1 MAIDDTKIVI
11 SASDQTKAAFDSVLR
26 GFTDMGAA
34 GSKLTGILTSI
45 GGAIGVGL
53 SVNAL
58 VGVVRQVTEL
68 EDSLYKMSQ
77 RTGVAVEQL
86 STLRYAADLSG
97 VKLDDLDSLLVKLN
111 KTLGQA
117 AAGDG
122 KAADFLKQF
131 GIASEEVK
139 NGLITTDEALKRI
152 SDRFANSPD
161 GINKTTA
168 AVELFGKAGAKMIA
182 FLNTGRDGI
191 EALQTEAKKLGLEI
205 ATNTARNAEAM
216 NDQLRTLEFASEGA
230 KIAIVNSMLPAMLGI
245 TTAMR
250 DATVEGGK
258 LAGILAGLRTL
269 MTGTDQYKN
278 DVALVAQTEKL
289 LALQK
294 NLDESTNLY
303 GKNSGRVLMIKREID
318 ALNGEIATTMAF
330 RKELELKAKVE
341 AEAAKA
347 REAMKTGGKQI
358 EVKSTGTGTLEKDTE
373 YDRLIASIREKI
385 AVQALEEQSDAKLTD
400 GQKLAAKTMADLR
413 DGKLQITTQQKIAVA
428 TGLEELIVIEKRTDL
443 LARLVKADEEYT
455 KANGKMLET
464 MGKAVYELGEQNR
477 QLAASNEEIGLTSDQ
492 LGALQI
498 RRAADAAATARQTLE
513 TMRNNETSQEEL
525 DLMEK
530 RIKLLDDKAALTST
544 GVMTKRIADEA
555 RQTEEKFKAAAE
567 NIERALTDA
576 LMRGF
581 ENGKDAAQNFKET
594 LYNMFRTLV
603 LQPMISAQVQPLAQ
617 AANKAIGSYGGGGIL
632 GDLGKWFGGGD
643 TVIPMQPGGGYAE
656 GGRPPLGKVSVVGER
671 GPELFIPDSAGTV
684 VPNKM
689 LGAGNSV
696 TVVQHITIDAR
707 SDAASIM
714 LAMTRAKEAAK
725 AEILDSMRRGGAFA

>member
-34 GSKLTGILTSI
+34 GSKLTGILASI

-139 NGLITTDEALKRI
+139 KGLITTDEALKRI
-152 SDRFANSPD
+152 SDKFANSPD

-168 AVELFGKAGAKMIA
+168 ALELFGKAGAKMIS
-182 FLNTGRDGI
+182 FLNTGREGI
-191 EALQTEAKKLGLEI
+191 EALQTEARKLGLEL
-205 ATNTARNAEAM
+205 ATRTAQQAEAM
-216 NDQLRTLEFASEGA
+216 NDQLRTLAFASEGA

-258 LAGILAGLRTL
+258 LAGVLAGLQTL

-278 DVALVAQTEKL
+278 DKALTEQTEKL
-289 LALQK
+289 LKLQK
-294 NLDESTNLY
+294 NLEESTNLY
-303 GKNSGRVLMIKREID
+303 GKDSGRVLMIKREID
-318 ALNGEIATTMAF
+318 ALNGEIATTMAY
-330 RKELELKAKVE
+330 RKELELQAKVE

-347 REAMKTGGKQI
+347 REAAKAGGKQL
-358 EVKSTGTGTLEKDTE
+358 EGKSTAGDGLGREKRFTSAEIARHQAEDLIRLEKEQGDLNE
-373 YDRLIASIREKI
+373 YI
-385 AVQALEEQSDAKLTD
+385 T
-400 GQKLAAKTMADLR
+400 KT
-413 DGKLQITTQQKIAVA
+413 Q
-428 TGLEELIVIEKRTDL
+428 LEELKQLEEGRALMNKQVLDNIDAEAAAFDEAERTAARLGETVKNTNDIARELGLTFSSAFEDAIVGGKNFSEVLKGIEKDL
-443 LARLVKADEEYT
+443 VRLITRKSITEPA
-455 KANGKMLET
+455 
-464 MGKAVYELGEQNR
+464 GKAVSGFLDGIDFGKFFGSGE
-477 QLAASNEEIGLTSDQ
+477 
-492 LGALQI
+492 GAVHLSGP
-498 RRAADAAATARQTLE
+498 D
-513 TMRNNETSQEEL
+513 
-525 DLMEK
+525 
-530 RIKLLDDKAALTST
+530 
-544 GVMTKRIADEA
+544 
-555 RQTEEKFKAAAE
+555 
-567 NIERALTDA
+567 
-576 LMRGF
+576 
-581 ENGKDAAQNFKET
+581 
-594 LYNMFRTLV
+594 
-603 LQPMISAQVQPLAQ
+603 
-617 AANKAIGSYGGGGIL
+617 KAIGGPVAAGVSYLVGENGPEQFRPDTPGTIIPNHAMGGGG
-632 GDLGKWFGGGD
+632 
-643 TVIPMQPGGGYAE
+643 
-656 GGRPPLGKVSVVGER
+656 
-671 GPELFIPDSAGTV
+671 
-684 VPNKM
+684 
-689 LGAGNSV
+689 GNSV
-696 TVVQHITIDAR
+696 NLVQNISIDAR

-714 LAMTRAKEAAK
+714 LAMSRAKEMAK